1 MNSDEPALVPQWLQK
16 GGPPGTSGGHNYSS
30 TSQFASRGEAV
41 ARPLHR
47 LAYVC
52 QERYSFRTALGPH
65 LRTPPILLLHS
76 ADKTRP
82 KREST
87 VTGGRPSS
95 ATARESSFA
104 RATREPPQR
113 DRALRDSWQSS
124 LPLGG
129 SSTSSSATYNY
140 RPAPVA
146 RSNRGPPERVPS
158 DNSRDSFAASA
169 SNSTAGKGVFRT
181 QSGPPLRD
189 REDFGFGSAGG
200 TSNYHDAPALRPGA
214 SRGVPLTGIAPSD
227 KVHKHIKSQTA
238 SLDRGSPN
246 DAYWHR
252 RFFSFPFF
260 DRDFPSLTARSTAS
274 KHVADADAA
283 A

>member
-41 ARPLHR
+41 VSVC
-47 LAYVC
+47 LAHAHACVC
-52 QERYSFRTALGPH
+52 ISGTLLQTTFRSTLAPH
-65 LRTPPILLLHS
+65 LRTPPDLLLHS
-76 ADKTRP
+76 ADNKTRP

-95 ATARESSFA
+95 ATTRDSSFA

-129 SSTSSSATYNY
+129 SNTSSSTSYNY
-140 RPAPVA
+140 RPAPA
-146 RSNRGPPERVPS
+146 GRSNRGPPERVPS

-169 SNSTAGKGVFRT
+169 GNSTAGKGVFRT

-189 REDFGFGSAGG
+189 REDFGFGSATS

-214 SRGVPLTGIAPSD
+214 SRGVPLTGRAPSD
-227 KVHKHIKSQTA
+227 KVHKHIKHSDMKP
-238 SLDRGSPN
+238 LDVHFIHS
-246 DAYWHR
+246 
-252 RFFSFPFF
+252 SFLNAWLS
-260 DRDFPSLTARSTAS
+260 RPS
-274 KHVADADAA
+274 
-283 A
+283 